1 MVKRLIA
8 FFLFAV
14 MVARSSLLAE
24 VVVANADFHD
34 HKDGLAAGWRLSGR
48 FRAEERGGHNGSAG
62 LVWHSD
68 MPSERQEGA
77 SQRIKLEPGRPYRF
91 MTQARTENF
100 VGKAD
105 LCIEWFGKRGW
116 LGGGYLGFKSITE
129 KDRDW
134 SVYESDTVPI
144 PAEAE
149 YCQLM
154 CYVSKGSK
162 GTVQFDNVAV
172 MPRERKPVAFVFS
185 SAYRGVAD
193 SGEVRFHAVLFPP
206 DGESVRAEFS
216 YRDVDGNVCTVE
228 PTEVNA
234 EHAMLRMDVSKM
246 AFGQNEVSCS
256 LYAKDG
262 RKIDEASVPFARE
275 RKMPVRKVAID
286 RHGRCLVD
294 GKPFFPIGLY
304 TSRLTEEAAKD
315 LSDAGFNCAMP
326 YGATGKKELDIA
338 ERYGL
343 KICADIRS
351 LDPSSEKWKTE
362 IDALKGHPGLLAWY
376 TNDEAPLSDL
386 PMLKQRYDFMVGQD
400 AEHPVY
406 VVMDRLHDLR
416 EFIPSYDVLGMDPYP
431 VTDKPISHVTEMVRG
446 TQAANFG
453 DRPLWNVPQAF
464 AWSDYK
470 MDKRGTRFPTEA
482 ELRSMCW
489 QHIAGGAN
497 GLMGYS
503 YFNMERLRKTDKE
516 EADRRWQS
524 MRRVFGEIKDAS
536 EVLLSVEPTP
546 AISGCPEELA
556 ARTWRKDGHVWLL
569 VCNTTRQ
576 ARVDRIEV
584 GGESAVVKL
593 EPLGVSFERH

>member
-1 MVKRLIA
+1 
-8 FFLFAV
+8 
-14 MVARSSLLAE
+14 
-24 VVVANADFHD
+24 
-34 HKDGLAAGWRLSGR
+34 
-48 FRAEERGGHNGSAG
+48 
-62 LVWHSD
+62 
-68 MPSERQEGA
+68 
-77 SQRIKLEPGRPYRF
+77 
-91 MTQARTENF
+91 
-100 VGKAD
+100 
-105 LCIEWFGKRGW
+105 
-116 LGGGYLGFKSITE
+116 
-129 KDRDW
+129 
-134 SVYESDTVPI
+134 
-144 PAEAE
+144 
-149 YCQLM
+149 
-154 CYVSKGSK
+154 
-162 GTVQFDNVAV
+162 
-172 MPRERKPVAFVFS
+172 
-185 SAYRGVAD
+185 
-193 SGEVRFHAVLFPP
+193 
-206 DGESVRAEFS
+206 
-216 YRDVDGNVCTVE
+216 
-228 PTEVNA
+228 
-234 EHAMLRMDVSKM
+234 MLRMDVSKM

-326 YGATGKKELDIA
+326 YGATSKKELDIA

-362 IDALKGHPGLLAWY
+362 IDAIKGHPGLLAWY